1 MVESAVLSGLVPRD
15 SAAIPVQSPR
25 SDEQLADTEDSS
37 WEQDM
42 SSDSKGEPDEQTDC
56 NTLDPT
62 VPGSQPLSKD
72 RKHAKQVEL
81 DSRSVFVS
89 SITPEATA
97 EMLEEHFKDVGVI
110 SRITILYNK
119 KTGEPKGY
127 AYIQFESIDSVEK
140 ALQLDGSSFN
150 GNTISVAKKRTNLPG
165 FNRPFN
171 YYPYQQFHAHGNGR
185 YHPQSHHPHPQQQ
198 QFFYGNQWQNGYP
211 HAHWNY
217 GAYGSAYTPYKNM
230 NFYNSYRFQQQGQHL
245 AQMIPNENSRS
256 HIREGRTGTRG
267 NKGGNSHSGRKSRQA
282 AGHSRAHEAKF
293 LNEPS
298 DVSSTSN
305 SKAASNY
312 VNSVSTSAI
321 ILEKGVKRS

>member
-1 MVESAVLSGLVPRD
+1 MVESAVLSNPVPGN
-15 SAAIPVQSPR
+15 SAAIPIESPR

-42 SSDSKGEPDEQTDC
+42 SSDSKGDQDEQSSY
-56 NTLDPT
+56 NSLDSTTP
-62 VPGSQPLSKD
+62 VSQPLSKD

-127 AYIQFESIDSVEK
+127 AYIQFESISSVEK

-185 YHPQSHHPHPQQQ
+185 YHHPQSHHPHPQQH

-217 GAYGSAYTPYKNM
+217 GAYGGAYTPYKNV

-245 AQMIPNENSRS
+245 PQMIPNENSRA
-256 HIREGRTGTRG
+256 HLREGRAGTRG
-267 NKGGNSHSGRKSRQA
+267 NKGGNPNSSRKSRQTV
-282 AGHSRAHEAKF
+282 GPSKTNDAK
-293 LNEPS
+293 LMNDPP
-298 DVSSTSN
+298 VSNSTSH
-305 SKAASNY
+305 S
-312 VNSVSTSAI
+312 VNSVSTSATTS
-321 ILEKGVKRS
+321 ETGVKRE